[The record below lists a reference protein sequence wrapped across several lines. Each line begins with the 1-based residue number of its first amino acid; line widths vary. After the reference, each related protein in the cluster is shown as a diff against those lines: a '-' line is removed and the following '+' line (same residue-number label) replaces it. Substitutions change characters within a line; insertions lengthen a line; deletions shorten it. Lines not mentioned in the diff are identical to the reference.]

1 MVCTWPSCAP
11 DGRAIAFSGVPSGGN
26 GHGALGVY
34 LVALDG
40 SPPRRVYT
48 NEIGTDA
55 IAPLTPH
62 YVAWSP
68 DSRMLAFIAQT
79 RGGGLSLFVWDV
91 ASDDP
96 PRRVVDGG
104 PLYLSWSHDSRFL
117 MIHSGASHYLADL
130 PHGTGLAPVPGTATQ
145 YMAPAWSPTSNR
157 VAIFQ
162 DVGRSRQILVVADVE
177 RGEVNSLTEVD
188 GIAAVA
194 WSPDGVTIA
203 MARGA
208 GSRSGYYGG
217 LWLMGADTGDEV
229 QLTDD
234 HLLCFC
240 WSPSGDRIAYCTPSE
255 GAEGSIRWGLVYA
268 DRSGVHY
275 LADFRPTQEQ
285 LTTLMFF
292 DQYGQSHAR
301 WSRDG
306 SALLFSGVLGYERVR
321 GPSPQGRMA
330 SVFLADA
337 SIESSAQAIA
347 RGSFGAWVPE

>member
-145 YMAPAWSPTSNR
+145 YMAPAWSPT
-157 VAIFQ
+157 
-162 DVGRSRQILVVADVE
+162 
-177 RGEVNSLTEVD
+177 
-188 GIAAVA
+188 
-194 WSPDGVTIA
+194 
-203 MARGA
+203 
-208 GSRSGYYGG
+208 
-217 LWLMGADTGDEV
+217 
-229 QLTDD
+229 
-234 HLLCFC
+234 
-240 WSPSGDRIAYCTPSE
+240 
-255 GAEGSIRWGLVYA
+255 
-268 DRSGVHY
+268 
-275 LADFRPTQEQ
+275 
-285 LTTLMFF
+285 
-292 DQYGQSHAR
+292 
-301 WSRDG
+301 
-306 SALLFSGVLGYERVR
+306 
-321 GPSPQGRMA
+321 
-330 SVFLADA
+330 
-337 SIESSAQAIA
+337 
-347 RGSFGAWVPE
+347 